1 MDPIEEYPN
10 LWKRIINRFKRKKKE
25 KTVDIRTSNPYRNFN
40 EQMKKSQQ
48 SWNDLGDAIVR
59 AGLSAQEAAQVLK
72 TNMSEV
78 NKWKNLK

>member
-72 TNMSEV
+72 TNVSEV

>member
-25 KTVDIRTSNPYRNFN
+25 KTVDIRTSNSYRNFN

-48 SWNDLGDAIVR
+48 SWSDLGDAIVR
-59 AGLSAQEAAQVLK
+59 AGLSAQEAAQALR

>member
-10 LWKRIINRFKRKKKE
+10 LWKRIVNKFRKKKE
-25 KTVDIRTSNPYRNFN
+25 KTVDIRTSNPYRNFD

-59 AGLSAQEAAQVLK
+59 AGLSAQEAAQALR
-72 TNMSEV
+72 TNISEV

>member
-48 SWNDLGDAIVR
+48 SWSDLGDAIVR
-59 AGLSAQEAAQVLK
+59 AGLSAQKAAQALR

>member
-25 KTVDIRTSNPYRNFN
+25 KTVNIRTSNPYRNFD

-59 AGLSAQEAAQVLK
+59 AGLSAQEAAQALR

>member
-10 LWKRIINRFKRKKKE
+10 LWKRIVNKFRKRKE
-25 KTVDIRTSNPYRNFN
+25 KTVDIRTSNPYRNFD

-59 AGLSAQEAAQVLK
+59 AGLSAQEAAQALR

>member
-10 LWKRIINRFKRKKKE
+10 LWKRIVNKFRKRKE
-25 KTVDIRTSNPYRNFN
+25 KTVDIRTSNPYRNFD

-48 SWNDLGDAIVR
+48 SFHDLGDAIVR
-59 AGLSAQEAAQVLK
+59 AGLSAQEAAQALR

-78 NKWKNLK
+78 NEWKNLK

>member
-1 MDPIEEYPN
+1 MNPIEEYPN
-10 LWKRIINRFKRKKKE
+10 LWKRIINRFRKKKE
-25 KTVDIRTSNPYRNFN
+25 KTVDIHTSNPYRNFD

-59 AGLSAQEAAQVLK
+59 AGLSTQEAAQALR

>member
-10 LWKRIINRFKRKKKE
+10 LWKRIINKFRKRKE
-25 KTVDIRTSNPYRNFN
+25 KTVDIRTSNPYRNFD

-48 SWNDLGDAIVR
+48 SWNDLGNAIVR
-59 AGLSAQEAAQVLK
+59 AGLSAQEAAQALR

>member
-10 LWKRIINRFKRKKKE
+10 LWKRIVNKFRKKKE
-25 KTVDIRTSNPYRNFN
+25 KTVDIRTSNPYRNFD

-59 AGLSAQEAAQVLK
+59 AGLSAQEAAQALR

>member
-10 LWKRIINRFKRKKKE
+10 LWKRTINKFRKNKE
-25 KTVDIRTSNPYRNFN
+25 KTVDIRTSNPYRNFDD
-40 EQMKKSQQ
+40 QIKKSQQ
-48 SWNDLGDAIVR
+48 SFHDLRNAIVR
-59 AGLSAQEAAQVLK
+59 VGLSAQEAAQALR

>member
-10 LWKRIINRFKRKKKE
+10 LCKRIVNKFRKRKE
-25 KTVDIRTSNPYRNFN
+25 KTVDIRTSNPYRNFD

-59 AGLSAQEAAQVLK
+59 AGLSAQEAAQALR

>member
-1 MDPIEEYPN
+1 MNPIEEYPN
-10 LWKRIINRFKRKKKE
+10 LWKRIVNKFRKNKE
-25 KTVDIRTSNPYRNFN
+25 KTVDVRTSNPYKNFD

-48 SWNDLGDAIVR
+48 SWSDLGDAIVR
-59 AGLSAQEAAQVLK
+59 AGLSAQEAAQVLR

>member
-10 LWKRIINRFKRKKKE
+10 LWKRIVNKFRKKKE
-25 KTVDIRTSNPYRNFN
+25 KTIDIRTSNPYRNFD

-59 AGLSAQEAAQVLK
+59 AGLSAQEAAQALR

>member
-25 KTVDIRTSNPYRNFN
+25 KTVNIRTSNPYRNFD

-59 AGLSAQEAAQVLK
+59 AGLSAQEAAQALR

-78 NKWKNLK
+78 NKWKILK

>member
-10 LWKRIINRFKRKKKE
+10 LWKRIVNKFRKRKE
-25 KTVDIRTSNPYRNFN
+25 KTVDIRTSNPYRNFD

-48 SWNDLGDAIVR
+48 SWNDLGNAIVR
-59 AGLSAQEAAQVLK
+59 AGLSAQEAAQALR